1 MCTGW
6 AMPPISRFKMIV
18 TKLLLDASRRIGTVG
33 EEQTS
38 RLQQCPSLRPFRRI
52 NLLWCL
58 SSSKDVKVRE
68 PRDALQPRRINKLPI
83 STYTSRRTISLMP
96 QIRKKTKSKE
106 QALTQRH
113 SQPFGSHNPSTIL
126 PTSRPPLLS
135 YFTPAHCRIS
145 PPAYATSAAYQSF
158 SFRRPMSL
166 VRLIIS
172 SVKSI
177 SCGASAAST
186 SGVAL
191 EVLVVSV

>member
-1 MCTGW
+1 
-6 AMPPISRFKMIV
+6 MPPISRFKMIV

-68 PRDALQPRRINKLPI
+68 PRDALQPRWVHKLPI
-83 STYTSRRTISLMP
+83 SAPTTRQLCSLREK
-96 QIRKKTKSKE
+96 IDNGGKLW
-106 QALTQRH
+106 LTQRH